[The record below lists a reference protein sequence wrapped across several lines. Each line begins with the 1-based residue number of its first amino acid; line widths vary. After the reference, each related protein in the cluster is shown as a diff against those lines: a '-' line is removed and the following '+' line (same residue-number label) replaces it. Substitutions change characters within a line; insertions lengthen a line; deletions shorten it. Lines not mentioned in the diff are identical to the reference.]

1 MTNPIN
7 ETTSQ
12 PIPASTQSPK
22 TIKGE
27 LDSTKATCN
36 DCKTTLSQ
44 GFLTLP
50 ISYFSMVLGLLAF
63 GLALRY
69 AEHAQ
74 IIPAYHHISEGV
86 LTLGMLLWLCLL
98 LAYVGKWLFYITNAK
113 AEIQNIVLCCFVSLI
128 PITTML
134 VGMTLL
140 PHTPVLAESLIWLGT
155 VGQLL
160 FSAYRGGGL
169 WQGKHNF
176 LATTPI
182 LYLPTVASNFVSSA
196 GLALAGHQD
205 IAWLFFGAGVLS
217 WLSLEPAIVQRLR
230 HGDPVAPAM
239 RGVLGIQ
246 LAPAFVAGN
255 TYLILQQ
262 GNIDNIL
269 YMLVGYGLL
278 QGMFLLRLLPWIF
291 ADGIKINVW
300 GFSFG
305 LASMVSIG
313 AHFIVASGHD
323 ALVGLGWVM
332 FMFASVIISAMLLL
346 TFFWFGRWLFNRG
359 L

>member
-1 MTNPIN
+1 MTNPKN
-7 ETTSQ
+7 ETTSK
-12 PIPASTQSPK
+12 PIPASTQAPK
-22 TIKGE
+22 TVKGE
-27 LDSTKATCN
+27 SDSTKAISNNCN
-36 DCKTTLSQ
+36 TTLSQ

-50 ISYFSMVLGLLAF
+50 ISYFSLVLGLIAF

-74 IIPAYHHISEGV
+74 IIPAYHHISMGV
-86 LTLGMLLWLCLL
+86 LTLGVLLWLCLL
-98 LAYVGKWLFYITNAK
+98 VAYVGKWSFYITNAK

-128 PITTML
+128 PITTIL
-134 VGMTLL
+134 VGITSL
-140 PHTPVLAESLIWLGT
+140 PYTPLLAEGLIWLGT

-262 GNIDNIL
+262 GNIDHIL

-278 QGMFLLRLLPWIF
+278 QGMFLLRLLPWVF

-305 LASMVSIG
+305 LASMASIG
-313 AHFIVASGHD
+313 AHFIVESGHD
-323 ALVGLGWVM
+323 ALVNLGWVM
-332 FMFASVIISAMLLL
+332 FVIASVIISAMLLL
-346 TFFWFGRWLFNRG
+346 TLFWFGRWFYNRG
-359 L
+359 S